1 MFYLR
6 FYNLGLQSLITC
18 VTFLDWSVKDLLT
31 SLTNQRRHKS
41 QHVVTGVNITTIH
54 QSPGMCMC
62 RGTTQH
68 HRGNLCP
75 VSTATPTEYTR
86 TILNIYISSL
96 NNCYYHIIHLLTRL
110 YLLCTFKTSVLI
122 IMQTRFARCIIIR
135 PRVLKVHNRYNLVN
149 NCILSTFEPFA
160 GYK

>member
-54 QSPGMCMC
+54 QSQGMSCAGG
-62 RGTTQH
+62 RLSTTEATSVLPLLQH
-68 HRGNLCP
+68 QQDH
-75 VSTATPTEYTR
+75 TR
-86 TILNIYISSL
+86 TILNIYISSS
-96 NNCYYHIIHLLTRL
+96 NNCFYHIIHLLTRL

-135 PRVLKVHNRYNLVN
+135 PW
-149 NCILSTFEPFA
+149 S
-160 GYK
+160 